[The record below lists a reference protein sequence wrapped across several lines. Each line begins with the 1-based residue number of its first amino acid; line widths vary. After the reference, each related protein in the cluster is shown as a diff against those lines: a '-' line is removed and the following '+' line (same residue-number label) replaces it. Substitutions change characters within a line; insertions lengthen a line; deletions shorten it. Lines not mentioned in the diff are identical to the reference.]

1 MIINHSAGSFR
12 INRTQI
18 RSSIPFDPQLR
29 LEKSFFHAG
38 RGQAGL
44 PRLFANDICKAL
56 SGIKELF
63 AKYRKIHLVVKP
75 ASPYPLCI
83 MEKASIF
90 SARIKRKLLVRPDLY
105 KETPEPG
112 IAYIVSTEYDL
123 AYILKYCR
131 KVGLEPGKDLGILSF
146 TDTPLKELLDI
157 TVITADVIWTEDSA
171 ALPAGHKEFK
181 HARNPVRII
190 QRTSL

>member
-29 LEKSFFHAG
+29 LGKNFVRPG
-38 RGQAGL
+38 RSQVGL
-44 PRLFANDICKAL
+44 PRFFANDIYHAL

-63 AKYRKIHLVVKP
+63 AKYRKIHLAIKP
-75 ASPYPLCI
+75 ASLYPLCI
-83 MEKASIF
+83 MEGASIF
-90 SARIKRKLLVRPDLY
+90 SAGIKKKLLVRPDLY
-105 KETPEPG
+105 KARPEPG
-112 IAYIVSTEYDL
+112 NAYIVSTEHDL
-123 AYILKYCR
+123 AYLIKYCR

-146 TDTPLKELLDI
+146 ADTPLKELLDI
-157 TVITADVIWTEDSA
+157 TVITADVVWMEDPT

-181 HARNPVRII
+181 HTRNHVRII
-190 QRTSL
+190 QRSSL